1 MRWLCHAR
9 KVRRRRRSG
18 YLSLLAIVPAAI
30 ICLGLIGC
38 GGGADATLV
47 STPSQE
53 VSRVVSFA
61 TEDDVEIKG
70 RLFGQGQAGA
80 VLSHMYGADQ
90 TSWWEFA
97 QVLVENGYMALTFDF
112 RGYGDSEG
120 EKKVDLIGKD
130 VKAAM
135 AFLREQGASDVFL
148 IGASMGGTASLDV
161 ATEDGVAG
169 VVSLSSPVK
178 FRGLDLNNKR
188 VGAPVLLM
196 AAETDRSAARSVELM
211 IENGIVDRTAEKVVY
226 AQKGEH
232 GTDIL
237 KGENSDAARNR
248 ILDFLESH
256 RP

>member
-1 MRWLCHAR
+1 M
-9 KVRRRRRSG
+9 KRRSG
-18 YLSLLAIVPAAI
+18 YLSLPATVLPAAM

-53 VSRVVSFA
+53 VSRVVSFT
-61 TEDDVEIKG
+61 TEDNVEIKG
-70 RLFGQGQAGA
+70 QLFGQSQRGA

-97 QVLVENGYMALTFDF
+97 QVLAENGYMALTFDF

-120 EKKVDLIGKD
+120 EKKVDMIVRD

-135 AFLREQGASDVFL
+135 SFLREQGASDVFL

-161 ATEDGVAG
+161 ATEERAAG

-178 FRGLDLNNKR
+178 FRGLDLNDKR
-188 VGAPVLLM
+188 VRMPVLLM
-196 AAETDRSAARSVELM
+196 AAETDRSALRSVELM
-211 IENGIVDRTAEKVVY
+211 IADGIVDRTAEKVVY
-226 AQKGEH
+226 TEDDDH

-237 KGENSDAARNR
+237 KGENAAAARDR
-248 ILDFLESH
+248 ILDFLEAH